1 MTIKTTC
8 HSCHHPFQV
17 NDESACLLVTCPS
30 CGIEQRVTSNLKR
43 TGDSTENP
51 YSAPVKSS
59 PPSLTKTRSFAGM
72 TPTKI
77 RIRTVM
83 GRCFKTFKRNLATLL
98 VIEVIQAAIFGV
110 LEVIRDA
117 LLNAQKSEKG
127 MDISRMYGVLAS
139 LVFGLAVFTLVWFL
153 FVKMRVCLRLL
164 RGESAGVK
172 VFFSGGFSF
181 ISAVLVVAILSIPS
195 VLVFGLIAYLGNEIV
210 VVVALVIATLIGLY
224 IWPSIFLVV
233 DRKASV
239 LKSLA
244 LAPRFT
250 DINYLNS
257 FLIYLIWSVLPWA
270 GVLFFCIGQFVT
282 IPFTILF
289 SCGCYL
295 AMTGQLPPEA
305 TELDQSNTAS

>member
-51 YSAPVKSS
+51 YSVPVKSS
-59 PPSLTKTRSFAGM
+59 PASLTKTRSFAGM

-83 GRCFKTFKRNLATLL
+83 GRCLKTFKRNLATLL
-98 VIEVIQAAIFGV
+98 VIEVIQTAILAV
-110 LEVIRDA
+110 LEGIRVA
-117 LLNAQKSEKG
+117 LLIAQKSEKI
-127 MDISRMYGVLAS
+127 MDISRIFGSLAS
-139 LVFGLAVFTLVWFL
+139 LVFGLAVFTCVWFL

-164 RGESAGVK
+164 REEPVGVR

-181 ISAVLVVAILSIPS
+181 ISAVLVVAVLCIPPVSIL
-195 VLVFGLIAYLGNEIV
+195 GLAAYLGNEIV
-210 VVVALVIATLIGLY
+210 PLVGLLIAFLAGLY
-224 IWPSIFLVV
+224 VWPSIFLVV

-239 LKSLA
+239 LQSLV

-250 DINYLNS
+250 DINYINS
-257 FLIYLIWSVLPWA
+257 FLIYLIWSVLPWS
-270 GVLFFCIGQFVT
+270 GILFFCIGQFVT

-289 SCGCYL
+289 ACGCYL

-305 TELDQSNTAS
+305 TDVGQNNAAS